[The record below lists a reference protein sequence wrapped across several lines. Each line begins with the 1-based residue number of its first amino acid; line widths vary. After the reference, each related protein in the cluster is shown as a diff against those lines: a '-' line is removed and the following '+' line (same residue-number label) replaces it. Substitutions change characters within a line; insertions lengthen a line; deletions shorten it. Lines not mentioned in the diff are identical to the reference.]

1 MRIAMA
7 QMSMTNNIDENFD
20 RTLEYVEKAKEA
32 DLLFFPE
39 IQLTPF
45 FPQYKEEELKEAIGF
60 EKEELS
66 LSIDGIKVNMLRDL
80 CKDFGLWMSPNI
92 YIKEDDKFYDMSL
105 MIDDNGEIIDTSKMV
120 HIHQAENFYEKDY
133 YTPSEEGFIVYNTPF
148 GKIGVVI
155 CYDRHFPESIRT
167 CALMGAKLIII
178 PTANTVAEPMDMF
191 EWELRVAA
199 YQNNVYIAMCNRV
212 GTEGNMEFA
221 GESIIVDS
229 NGNVVFKADNN
240 EQLIIKEIDLDT
252 TDTSRAERPFI
263 EELRPDFYVV

>member
-45 FPQYKEEELKEAIGF
+45 FPQYKKEELKEAIGF

-105 MIDDNGEIIDTSKMV
+105 MIDDNGEIIDTSRW
-120 HIHQAENFYEKDY
+120 
-133 YTPSEEGFIVYNTPF
+133 FIY
-148 GKIGVVI
+148 
-155 CYDRHFPESIRT
+155 IRQRT
-167 CALMGAKLIII
+167 FMKRIII
-178 PTANTVAEPMDMF
+178 HRQRKV
-191 EWELRVAA
+191 LL
-199 YQNNVYIAMCNRV
+199 YIILLL
-212 GTEGNMEFA
+212 E
-221 GESIIVDS
+221 
-229 NGNVVFKADNN
+229 K
-240 EQLIIKEIDLDT
+240 
-252 TDTSRAERPFI
+252 
-263 EELRPDFYVV
+263 